1 MSSIQFTY
9 LVKQQWNYLENRHN
23 KTHNFIIRHWL
34 PPFHSFKYKLDLY
47 LTSVDSYYIIVT
59 LPLHVNVLNKNK
71 MQFTEAELKTKYSF
85 M

>member
-1 MSSIQFTY
+1 MVRIQEH
-9 LVKQQWNYLENRHN
+9 LEQYICPLYN
-23 KTHNFIIRHWL
+23 L
-34 PPFHSFKYKLDLY
+34 LYKLDLY

>member
-9 LVKQQWNYLENRHN
+9 LVKQQWNYLENCHN
-23 KTHNFIIRHWL
+23 KAHISSSDTGSHRFTVSNIN
-34 PPFHSFKYKLDLY
+34 KLY
-47 LTSVDSYYIIVT
+47 LASVDSYCIIVT

-71 MQFTEAELKTKYSF
+71 MQFSEAELKTKYSF